1 MDARSRF
8 AFLALILAQA
18 VHSIEEYAFGLY
30 EVFAPAR
37 FVSGLVSDDP
47 RTGFAILNGA
57 LILFGVW
64 CYMAR
69 VRPGHPSARAWAW
82 PWVVVEL
89 ANGVGHPALAIARGG
104 YFPGVV
110 TAPALF
116 ALALYLGARLVR
128 RASSEPPPH

>member
-37 FVSGLVSDDP
+37 FVSGLASDDP
-47 RTGFAILNGA
+47 RTGFAIFNGA
-57 LILFGVW
+57 LILLGVW
-64 CYMAR
+64 CYVAR

-89 ANGVGHPALAIARGG
+89 ANGIGHPALAIARGG
-104 YFPGVV
+104 YFHGVV

-128 RASSEPPPH
+128 NAGGVQRP